1 MKETMMMK
9 KHKFLSQQTG
19 FHGRCNQAV
28 VEGKILG
35 FLGFD
40 KIGNKISRILGF
52 LVFNKIGN
60 KISPPGQIGNVEKL
74 QQAVLDGYGWFLKD
88 QSSR

>member
-1 MKETMMMK
+1 MMK
-9 KHKFLSQQTG
+9 KHKILSQQTG
-19 FHGRCNQAV
+19 FHGRCNQVV
-28 VEGKILG
+28 VEGKMLG
-35 FLGFD
+35 FF
-40 KIGNKISRILGF
+40 SIL
-52 LVFNKIGN
+52 IEN